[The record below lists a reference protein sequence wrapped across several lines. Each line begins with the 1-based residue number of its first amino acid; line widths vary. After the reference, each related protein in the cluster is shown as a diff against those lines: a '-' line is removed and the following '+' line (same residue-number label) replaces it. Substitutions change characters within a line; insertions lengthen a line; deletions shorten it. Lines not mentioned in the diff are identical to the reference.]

1 MAKENKEE
9 RVLTEAEI
17 QEKKLRDAAKA
28 RKRAKRIK
36 SLISWIIV
44 IAVVAALFTYYK
56 SVKLK
61 NEEKRNAL
69 MAQSAD
75 VDVKVEENVYTQTID
90 LSGYVEAYDTLKAK
104 FRSTGAVTAVYV
116 EEGDTVKA
124 GQLLASIDNTSQ
136 LLNLESIRNDI
147 NQAEISGSVKQLE
160 LLKLKEKNAENAL
173 DYTNIYANFDG
184 VVASVDVVVND
195 YFEAGSSVL
204 TIIDRSKL
212 KASVEIDEIDMQYV
226 KVGQKAELTF
236 DSLPGVTIEAT
247 VTSIPMIGRYTNQ
260 GIGVVDVE
268 LTIDNP
274 PDELIP
280 GFTFEGTIKVEG
292 DVSVLLI
299 PSAAVTTARGGVT
312 TVNVKKE
319 SGEVETREVKVKYLG
334 EGYCQ
339 VVSGLVKDE
348 VITYKTSSGNGNFMG
363 MMMGGGQPQRNR

>member
-9 RVLTEAEI
+9 KVLTEAEL

-28 RKRAKRIK
+28 RKRKKRIK
-36 SLISWIIV
+36 SIIAWLIV
-44 IAVVAALFTYYK
+44 IAIAFGLYTYYT
-56 SVKLK
+56 SVKAK
-61 NEEKRNAL
+61 NEEKRNA
-69 MAQSAD
+69 MMNQTTD

-104 FRSTGAVTAVYV
+104 FRSTGAVTGVYV
-116 EEGDTVKA
+116 EEGDKVKE

-147 NQAEISGSVKQLE
+147 HQAEINGSVKQLE
-160 LLKLKEKNAENAL
+160 LLKLKEKNAENEL

-184 VVASVDVVVND
+184 VVAAVDVVVND

-226 KVGQKAELTF
+226 KVGQKAMLTF
-236 DSLPGVTIEAT
+236 DSLPGLEIEAT
-247 VTSIPMIGRYTNQ
+247 VSSIPMIGRYTTQ

-268 LTIDNP
+268 LTIENP
-274 PDELIP
+274 PDALIP
-280 GFTFEGTIKVEG
+280 GFTFEGTIKVDG

-312 TVNVKKE
+312 TVDVKKE
-319 SGEVETREVKVKYLG
+319 SGAIEKREVKVKYLG

-339 VVSGLVKDE
+339 VLSGLVKDE
-348 VITYKTSSGNGNFMG
+348 VITYKQSSGSGNFMN
-363 MMMGGGQPQRNR
+363 MMMGGGQPPRR